1 MREDGSMMLK
11 IMSAIGCVILA
22 AMPALAQTTVSPRRL
37 IRAVGQGKA
46 SGKPDQAQVDL
57 AVVTQAATAQDA
69 AAQNANQTTTVLTQL
84 KQLLGAN
91 ADIKTLN
98 YSLSPVYNF
107 PRDGT
112 PATLTGFTANNTVE
126 ATVSDLNLPGKIID
140 TAIQAGA
147 NRVDSL
153 RFSINDDQPLR
164 IQALRSAAL
173 QARAHA
179 DAIAL
184 GLGVHLGAVIA
195 AAEGYSAGI
204 VTPNQLGVAPAA
216 AAPTPVQPG
225 NIDITATITL
235 EIEITQ

>member
-1 MREDGSMMLK
+1 MAKYLPSLVFLLVGA
-11 IMSAIGCVILA
+11 SATF
-22 AMPALAQTTVSPRRL
+22 AQTTTVSPRRL
-37 IRAVGQGKA
+37 VRAVGEGKA

-69 AAQNANQTTTVLTQL
+69 AAQNANQTTAVLNQL

-98 YSLSPVYNF
+98 YSLAPVYNY
-107 PRDGT
+107 PRDGGQ
-112 PATLTGFTANNTVE
+112 PTLTGFTANNTVE
-126 ATVSDLNLPGKIID
+126 ATVGDLTLAGKIID

-153 RFSINDDQPLR
+153 RFSLKDDQPLR
-164 IQALRSAAL
+164 IQALRSASL

-184 GLGVHLGAVIA
+184 GLGVRLGSVLA
-195 AAEGYSAGI
+195 AAENYSTGI
-204 VTPNQLGVAPAA
+204 VPVDRVALAGAPS
-216 AAPTPVQPG
+216 APTPVQP
-225 NIDITATITL
+225 
-235 EIEITQ
+235 

>member
-1 MREDGSMMLK
+1 MMLK
-11 IMSAIGCVILA
+11 VMSVIGCVILA
-22 AMPALAQTTVSPRRL
+22 AMPTLAQTTGSTRRL

-69 AAQNANQTTTVLTQL
+69 AAQNANQTTAVLTQL
-84 KQLLGAN
+84 RQLLGAS
-91 ADIKTLN
+91 ADIKTVN
-98 YSLSPVYNF
+98 YSLSPVYNY
-107 PRDGT
+107 PRDGS

-126 ATVSDLNLPGKIID
+126 IMISDLSLPGKIID

-153 RFSINDDQPLR
+153 RFSISDDQPLR
-164 IQALRSAAL
+164 AQALRAAAL

-184 GLGVHLGAVIA
+184 GLGVRLGAVIA
-195 AAEGYSAGI
+195 AAEGYSTGI
-204 VTPNQLGVAPAA
+204 VTNDRVALMAGA

-225 NIDITATITL
+225 NIDVTATLTL

>member
-1 MREDGSMMLK
+1 MRENES
-11 IMSAIGCVILA
+11 IMIKLILAIGFVILA
-22 AMPALAQTTVSPRRL
+22 VTPMLAQTTVLPRRL
-37 IRAVGQGKA
+37 IRSVGQGTA

-69 AAQNANQTTTVLTQL
+69 AAQNANQTTAVLNQL

-98 YSLSPVYNF
+98 YSLSPVYVY
-107 PRDGT
+107 PRDGS

-126 ATVSDLNLPGKIID
+126 ATVGDLNLAGKIID

-147 NRVDSL
+147 NRVDGL
-153 RFSINDDQPLR
+153 RFSIKDDQPLR
-164 IQALRSAAL
+164 IQALRSASL
-173 QARAHA
+173 QARSHA

-184 GLGVHLGAVIA
+184 GLGVRLGAVIA
-195 AAEGYSAGI
+195 AAEGYSSGI
-204 VTPNQLGVAPAA
+204 VSADRVSLTAGA

-225 NIDITATITL
+225 SIDVTAAVTL
-235 EIEITQ
+235 ELEISQ

>member
-1 MREDGSMMLK
+1 MLK
-11 IMSAIGCVILA
+11 LISVIGCVIIA
-22 AMPALAQTTVSPRRL
+22 AMPTLAQTTVAPRRL

-69 AAQNANQTTTVLTQL
+69 AAQNANQTTAVLTQL

-98 YSLSPVYNF
+98 YSLSPVYNY
-107 PRDGT
+107 PRDGS

-126 ATVSDLNLPGKIID
+126 VTVGDLSLPGKIID

-195 AAEGYSAGI
+195 AAEGYAAGI
-204 VTPNQLGVAPAA
+204 VTADRVGLTAGA

-225 NIDITATITL
+225 NIDVFATITL